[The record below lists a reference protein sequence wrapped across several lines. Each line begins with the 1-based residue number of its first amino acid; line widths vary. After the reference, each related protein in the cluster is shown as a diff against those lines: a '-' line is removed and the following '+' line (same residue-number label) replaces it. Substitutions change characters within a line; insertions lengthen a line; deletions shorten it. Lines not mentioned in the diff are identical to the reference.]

1 MSKVRCTATIDMR
14 EISSSYKYENIE
26 MMKLHIKYPIININ
40 NNQSAEKK
48 INNQIS
54 MQVDNYLAYATDILF
69 DQAINYYKET
79 LKNNFPFFGYEVY
92 IEYVITY
99 NDNCFLSL
107 YSSNYKFTGG
117 AHGDTRRT
125 SNTWELCTGENV
137 YLNNFFDPNTNYT
150 HLLVQEMIMQAE
162 INIIENQLIYFED
175 YRELIA
181 KFFNPSNFYMS
192 PTGITIF
199 YHQYDIGPYSTGIVE
214 FTIPYEKIGWFP
226 SC

>member
-1 MSKVRCTATIDMR
+1 MSTTRCSAIIEMR
-14 EISSSYKYENIE
+14 EINCKFKYDNIDV
-26 MMKLHIKYPIININ
+26 MTLRIKYPIVNIN
-40 NNQSAEKK
+40 NSLSAQEK

-54 MQVDNYLAYATDILF
+54 IQVDNYLSYVRNILY
-69 DQAINYYKET
+69 DQAINYYRDS
-79 LKNNFPFFGYEVY
+79 LKNNFPFFGYEVF

-107 YSSNYKFTGG
+107 YSSNYEFTGG
-117 AHGDTRRT
+117 AHGSTRRV
-125 SNTWELCTGENV
+125 SNTWELCTGESI
-137 YLNNFFDPNTNYT
+137 YLNNFFEPSSNYT
-150 HLLVQEMIMQAE
+150 RMLIQEMIKQAE
-162 INIIENQLIYFED
+162 KSIIENELIYFED

-181 KFFNPSNFYMS
+181 KYFNPINFFMS
-192 PTGITIF
+192 PTGITIY

>member
-1 MSKVRCTATIDMR
+1 MSEARCSAVIDMR
-14 EISSSYKYENIE
+14 QINSIYKYDNID
-26 MMKLHIKYPIININ
+26 MMKLYIKYPIININ
-40 NNQSAEKK
+40 NNRSAEEK

-54 MQVDNYLAYATDILF
+54 IQVENYLAYATNILY
-69 DQAINYYKET
+69 DQAINYYKDS

-117 AHGDTRRT
+117 AHGDTRRV
-125 SNTWELCTGENV
+125 SNTWELCTGENI
-137 YLNNFFDPNTNYT
+137 YLNNFFEPDTNYT
-150 HLLVQEMIMQAE
+150 LMLIQEMIKQAE
-162 INIIENQLIYFED
+162 KNIAENQLIYFVD
-175 YRELIA
+175 YRELIV
-181 KFFNPSNFYMS
+181 KYFNPLNFYMS
-192 PTGITIF
+192 PTGITI
-199 YHQYDIGPYSTGIVE
+199 YYLQYDIGPYSTGIVE

>member
-1 MSKVRCTATIDMR
+1 MSKVRCTAIIEMR
-14 EISSSYKYENIE
+14 EINSSYKYENIE
-26 MMKLHIKYPIININ
+26 MMKLHITYPVINIINN
-40 NNQSAEKK
+40 HSAEEK
-48 INNQIS
+48 INNQIRI
-54 MQVDNYLAYATDILF
+54 QVENYLAYATGILYN
-69 DQAINYYKET
+69 QAINQYKDS

-117 AHGDTRRT
+117 AHGDTRRV
-125 SNTWELCTGENV
+125 SNTWELCTGENI
-137 YLNNFFDPNTNYT
+137 YLHNFFEPNTNYT
-150 HLLVQEMIMQAE
+150 YLLVQEMIKQAE
-162 INIIENQLIYFED
+162 INIAKNHLIYFED

-181 KFFNPSNFYMS
+181 KFFNPSNFFMS
-192 PTGITIF
+192 PTGITIY

-214 FTIPYEKIGWFP
+214 YTIPYEKIGWFP